1 MANKRT
7 TLYLHGTIHWA
18 KIFGAPRPNYD
29 GDAREW
35 TFEFEPDED
44 SLALLEE
51 HGLGD
56 RVKDKSHKKGYENR
70 GRIITLKRGEFRF
83 DGERNEPIRVVDA
96 ADAEW
101 TGALVGNGSE
111 VDVKVNVVDYGPRK
125 RSGIYPQ
132 AIRVLD
138 LVEFE
143 REEFAPLP
151 KDDKRRQ
158 AAEAKRQQVLDD
170 FGDDDE
176 DDVPFEVDADDSR
189 QSEKPKPKGR
199 AKRAEPE
206 KVNLIPDDLDDDID
220 L

>member
-7 TLYLHGTIHWA
+7 TLYLHGRIYWA
-18 KIFGAPRPNYD
+18 KIFGAPRRNYD

-44 SLALLEE
+44 SLEELRNMKLDLE
-51 HGLGD
+51 D

-70 GRIITLKRGEFRF
+70 GAFITLKRGEFKSN
-83 DGERNEPIRVVDA
+83 GEKNEHIRVVDA
-96 ADAEW
+96 AGQPW
-101 TGALVGNGSE
+101 GGALIGNNSE

-125 RSGIYPQ
+125 KAGIYPQ

-151 KDDKRRQ
+151 KDDERRVK
-158 AAEAKRQQVLDD
+158 AEAKRQAVADD
-170 FGDDDE
+170 FANDDD
-176 DDVPFEVDADDSR
+176 DDVPFDVDP
-189 QSEKPKPKGR
+189 PKKGR
-199 AKRAEPE
+199 KQPD
-206 KVNLIPDDLDDDID
+206 KVNLIPEDYDLDDDID